1 MKALTPYPEV
11 IDLIKEEGGDLL
23 KLCYQCGT
31 CSATCP
37 WNLVKNFIV
46 RKIMHQG
53 QLGLIDF
60 ESEELWMCATCK
72 ACVDRCP
79 RGVAIIDVMRAMRRA
94 IVEFSLGGIPDGLR
108 ISMKNISA
116 TGNPLGESEENRA
129 EWVKNLDVKPF
140 TKGMDVL
147 YFSCCMP
154 AYDPNLQRVARATAS
169 VLKKAGVKF
178 GILGADEKCCG
189 ESVRKAGDENLF
201 KTLTET
207 NINKF
212 KEAGVLKIV
221 TSSSH
226 CYNTFKNEY
235 PELGGEFDI
244 VHSTQFFAELI
255 DEKKITFSK
264 EIKKK
269 VTYHDACYLGRH
281 NGVYDEPRKVL
292 RSIPGIELV
301 EMADFRE
308 NSLCCGGGGGRIWM
322 DTKKGERFSDLRIE
336 QAKETG
342 AEILAAACPYCILNF
357 EDGLRSGENEDAL
370 IVKDIAE
377 ILDEAI

>member
-1 MKALTPYPEV
+1 MQAITPYPEV
-11 IDLIKEEGGDLL
+11 IDLIKEEGGDPL

-94 IVEFSLGGIPDGLR
+94 IVEFGVGGIPDGLR

-129 EWVKNLDVKPF
+129 DWTKDLDIKPF

-147 YFSCCMP
+147 YFSCCIP
-154 AYDPNLQRVARATAS
+154 AYDPSVQRVAKATAN
-169 VLKKAGVKF
+169 VLKKAGVNF
-178 GILGADEKCCG
+178 GILGTEEKCCG

-201 KTLTET
+201 KTLAET
-207 NINKF
+207 NISNF
-212 KEAGVLKIV
+212 KEAGVTRIV
-221 TSSSH
+221 TTSSH

-235 PELGGEFDI
+235 PELGGEFEI
-244 VHSTQFFAELI
+244 LHSSQFIAELI
-255 DEKKITFSK
+255 DEGKITFSK
-264 EIKKK
+264 EINKK

-292 RSIPGIELV
+292 QSIPGIELV
-301 EMADFRE
+301 EMADYRE

-336 QAKETG
+336 QAIETG

-357 EDGLRSGENEDAL
+357 EDSLRSGENEDAL
-370 IVKDIAE
+370 VIKDIAE
-377 ILDEAI
+377 LVNEAI

>member
-1 MKALTPYPEV
+1 MQALTPYPEV
-11 IDLIKEEGGDLL
+11 IDLIKEEGGDPL

-94 IVEFSLGGIPDGLR
+94 IVEFSVGGIPDGLR

-116 TGNPLGESEENRA
+116 TGNPLGESEENRTD
-129 EWVKNLDVKPF
+129 WTKNLDIQPF

-147 YFSCCMP
+147 YFSCCIP
-154 AYDPNLQRVARATAS
+154 AYDPSVQRVAKATAS
-169 VLKKAGVKF
+169 VLKKAGVNF
-178 GILGADEKCCG
+178 GILGTEEKCCG

-201 KTLTET
+201 KTLAET
-207 NINKF
+207 NINNF
-212 KEAGVLKIV
+212 KEAGVTRIV
-221 TSSSH
+221 TTSSH

-235 PELGGEFDI
+235 PELGGEFEI
-244 VHSTQFFAELI
+244 LHSSQFFAELI
-255 DEKKITFSK
+255 DEGKITFSK
-264 EIKKK
+264 EINKK

-292 RSIPGIELV
+292 QSIPGIELV
-301 EMADFRE
+301 EMVDYRE

-336 QAKETG
+336 QAIETG

-357 EDGLRSGENEDAL
+357 EDSLRSGENEDAL
-370 IVKDIAE
+370 VIKDIAE
-377 ILDEAI
+377 LVNEAI

>member
-1 MKALTPYPEV
+1 MQALTPYPEV
-11 IDLIKEEGGDLL
+11 IDLIKEEGGDPL

-79 RGVAIIDVMRAMRRA
+79 RGVAIIDVMKAMRRA
-94 IVEFSLGGIPDGLR
+94 IVEFSVGGIPDGLR

-116 TGNPLGESEENRA
+116 TGNPIGESEENRA
-129 EWVKNLDVKPF
+129 DWAKDLDIKHF

-147 YFSCCMP
+147 YFSCCIP
-154 AYDPNLQRVARATAS
+154 AYDPSVRRVAKATAN
-169 VLKKAGVKF
+169 VLTKAGVNF
-178 GILGADEKCCG
+178 GILGTEEKCCG

-201 KTLTET
+201 KTLAET
-207 NINKF
+207 NISNF
-212 KEAGVLKIV
+212 KEAGVTRIV
-221 TSSSH
+221 TTSSH

-235 PELGGEFDI
+235 PELGGEFEI
-244 VHSTQFFAELI
+244 LHSSQFIAELI
-255 DEKKITFSK
+255 DEGKITFSK
-264 EIKKK
+264 EINKK

-281 NGVYDEPRKVL
+281 NDVYDEPRRVL
-292 RSIPGIELV
+292 QNIPGIELV
-301 EMADFRE
+301 EMADYRE

-336 QAKETG
+336 QAIETG
-342 AEILAAACPYCILNF
+342 AEILAAACPYCVLNF
-357 EDGLRSGENEDAL
+357 EDSLRSGENEEAL
-370 IVKDIAE
+370 VIKDIAE
-377 ILDEAI
+377 LVNEAI

>member
-1 MKALTPYPEV
+1 MQALTPYPEV
-11 IDLIKEEGGDLL
+11 IDLIKEEGGDPL

-79 RGVAIIDVMRAMRRA
+79 RGVAIIDVMKAMRRA
-94 IVEFSLGGIPDGLR
+94 VVEFSVGGIPDGLR

-116 TGNPLGESEENRA
+116 TGNPLGESEDNRA
-129 EWVKNLDVKPF
+129 DWAQGLDVPQF

-147 YFSCCMP
+147 YFPCCIP
-154 AYDPNLQRVARATAS
+154 AYDPSVQRVAKATAN
-169 VLKKAGVKF
+169 VLKKAGVNF
-178 GILGADEKCCG
+178 GILGTKERCCG

-201 KTLTET
+201 KTLAET
-207 NINKF
+207 NISNF
-212 KEAGVLKIV
+212 TEAGVTKIV
-221 TSSSH
+221 TTSSH

-235 PELGGEFDI
+235 PELGGEFK
-244 VHSTQFFAELI
+244 VLHSSQFIAELI
-255 DEKKITFSK
+255 DQEKITFSK
-264 EIKKK
+264 EINKK

-292 RSIPGIELV
+292 QSIPGIELV
-301 EMADFRE
+301 EMTDYRE

-336 QAKETG
+336 QAIETG

-357 EDGLRSGENEDAL
+357 EDSLRSGENEEAL
-370 IVKDIAE
+370 VIKDIAE
-377 ILDEAI
+377 LVNEAI

>member
-1 MKALTPYPEV
+1 MQALTPYPEV
-11 IDLIKEEGGDLL
+11 IDLIKEEGGDPL

-46 RKIMHQG
+46 RKIIHQG

-79 RGVAIIDVMRAMRRA
+79 RGVAIIDVMRSMRRA
-94 IVEFSLGGIPDGLR
+94 IVEFSVGGIPDGLR

-116 TGNPLGESEENRA
+116 TGNPLGESEENRTDWA
-129 EWVKNLDVKPF
+129 KELDIKPF

-147 YFSCCMP
+147 YFSCCIP
-154 AYDPNLQRVARATAS
+154 AYDPSIQRVAKATAS
-169 VLKKAGVKF
+169 VLKKAGVNF
-178 GILGADEKCCG
+178 GILGIEEKCCG

-201 KTLTET
+201 KTLAET
-207 NINKF
+207 NISNF
-212 KEAGVLKIV
+212 QEAGVTRIV
-221 TSSSH
+221 TTSSH

-235 PELGGEFDI
+235 PELGGEFEI
-244 VHSTQFFAELI
+244 LHSSQYIAELI
-255 DEKKITFSK
+255 EEGKITFSK
-264 EIKKK
+264 EINKK

-281 NGVYDEPRKVL
+281 NDVYDEPRKVL
-292 RSIPGIELV
+292 QSIPGIELV
-301 EMADFRE
+301 EMDDYRE

-336 QAKETG
+336 QAVDIG

-357 EDGLRSGENEDAL
+357 EDSLRSGENEDAL
-370 IVKDIAE
+370 VIKDIAE
-377 ILDEAI
+377 LVNEAI

>member
-1 MKALTPYPEV
+1 MQSLTPYPEV
-11 IDLIKEEGGDLL
+11 IDLIKEEGGDPL

-94 IVEFSLGGIPDGLR
+94 IVEFSVGGIPDGLR

-116 TGNPLGESEENRA
+116 TGNPLGESEENRVDWA
-129 EWVKNLDVKPF
+129 KDLDIKTF
-140 TKGMDVL
+140 TKDMDVL
-147 YFSCCMP
+147 YFSCCIP
-154 AYDPNLQRVARATAS
+154 AYDPSVQRVARATAS
-169 VLKKAGVKF
+169 VLKKAGVNF
-178 GILGADEKCCG
+178 GILGAEEKCCG
-189 ESVRKAGDENLF
+189 ESVRKAGNEDLF
-201 KTLTET
+201 KTLAET
-207 NINKF
+207 NISNF
-212 KEAGVLKIV
+212 KERGVTKIV
-221 TSSSH
+221 TTSSH

-235 PELGGEFDI
+235 PELGGEFEI
-244 VHSTQFFAELI
+244 LHSSQYIAGLI
-255 DEKKITFSK
+255 DEGKITFSK
-264 EIKKK
+264 EINKK

-281 NGVYDEPRKVL
+281 NDVYEEPRKVL
-292 RSIPGIELV
+292 QSIPGIELV
-301 EMADFRE
+301 EMADYRE

-336 QAKETG
+336 QAIETG

-370 IVKDIAE
+370 VIKDIAE
-377 ILDEAI
+377 LVDEAI

>member
-1 MKALTPYPEV
+1 MQALTPYPEV
-11 IDLIKEEGGDLL
+11 IDLIKEEGGDPL

-94 IVEFSLGGIPDGLR
+94 VVEFSVGGIPDGLR

-116 TGNPLGESEENRA
+116 TGNPLGEPEENRA
-129 EWVKNLDVKPF
+129 DWAKDLDVKQF

-147 YFSCCMP
+147 YFSCCIP
-154 AYDPNLQRVARATAS
+154 AYDPSVQRVAKATVS
-169 VLKKAGVKF
+169 VLKKAGVNF
-178 GILGADEKCCG
+178 GILGTMEKCCG

-201 KTLTET
+201 KTLAET
-207 NINKF
+207 NISNF
-212 KEAGVLKIV
+212 KEAGVTRIV
-221 TSSSH
+221 TTSSH

-235 PELGGEFDI
+235 PDLGGEFE
-244 VHSTQFFAELI
+244 VLHSSQFIAELI
-255 DEKKITFSK
+255 DEGKITFSK
-264 EIKKK
+264 EINKK

-292 RSIPGIELV
+292 QSIPGIELV
-301 EMADFRE
+301 EMADYRE

-336 QAKETG
+336 QAIETG

-357 EDGLRSGENEDAL
+357 EDSLRSGENEDAL
-370 IVKDIAE
+370 VIKDIAE
-377 ILDEAI
+377 LVDEAI

>member
-1 MKALTPYPEV
+1 MQALTPYPEV
-11 IDLIKEEGGDLL
+11 IDLIKEEGGDPL

-46 RKIMHQG
+46 RKLMHQG

-79 RGVAIIDVMRAMRRA
+79 RGVAIIDVMKAMRRA

-116 TGNPLGESEENRA
+116 TGNPLGESEDNRA
-129 EWVKNLDVKPF
+129 DWAKGLDVPPF
-140 TKGMDVL
+140 TKGMDIL
-147 YFSCCMP
+147 YFSCCIP
-154 AYDPNLQRVARATAS
+154 AYDPSVQRVAKATAN
-169 VLKKAGVKF
+169 VLKKAGVNF
-178 GILGADEKCCG
+178 GILGTKERCCG

-201 KTLTET
+201 TTLAET
-207 NINKF
+207 NISNF
-212 KEAGVLKIV
+212 KEAGVKKIV
-221 TSSSH
+221 TTSPH

-235 PELGGEFDI
+235 PELGGEFE
-244 VHSTQFFAELI
+244 VLHSSQFIAELI
-255 DEKKITFSK
+255 DEGKITFSK
-264 EIKKK
+264 EINKK

-292 RSIPGIELV
+292 QSIPGIELV
-301 EMADFRE
+301 EMTDYRE

-336 QAKETG
+336 QAIETG
-342 AEILAAACPYCILNF
+342 AEILVAACPYCILNF
-357 EDGLRSGENEDAL
+357 EDSLRSGENEDAL
-370 IVKDIAE
+370 VIKDIAE
-377 ILDEAI
+377 LVDEAI

>member
-1 MKALTPYPEV
+1 MQALTPYPEV
-11 IDLIKEEGGDLL
+11 IDLIKEEGGDPL

-46 RKIMHQG
+46 RKVMHQG

-79 RGVAIIDVMRAMRRA
+79 RGVAIIDVIRAMRRA
-94 IVEFSLGGIPDGLR
+94 IVEFSVGGIPDGLR

-116 TGNPLGESEENRA
+116 TGNPLGELEENRA
-129 EWVKNLDVKPF
+129 DWTKDLDIKPYS
-140 TKGMDVL
+140 KGMDVL
-147 YFSCCMP
+147 YFSCCIP
-154 AYDPNLQRVARATAS
+154 AYDPSVQRVARATAN

-178 GILGADEKCCG
+178 GILGTAEKCCG
-189 ESVRKAGDENLF
+189 ESVRKAGNEDLF
-201 KTLTET
+201 KALAET
-207 NINKF
+207 NISNF
-212 KEAGVLKIV
+212 KEAGVTRIV
-221 TSSSH
+221 ATSSH

-235 PELGGEFDI
+235 PELGGEFEI
-244 VHSTQFFAELI
+244 LHSSQFIAELI
-255 DEKKITFSK
+255 DEEKITFSK
-264 EIKKK
+264 EINKK

-281 NGVYDEPRKVL
+281 NDVYDEPRKVL
-292 RSIPGIELV
+292 QSIPGIELV
-301 EMADFRE
+301 EMTDNRE

-336 QAKETG
+336 QAIETG

-370 IVKDIAE
+370 VIKDIAE
-377 ILDEAI
+377 LVDEAM

>member
-1 MKALTPYPEV
+1 MQALTPYPEV
-11 IDLIKEEGGDLL
+11 IDLIKEEGGDPL

-37 WNLVKNFIV
+37 WNLVKSFIV

-94 IVEFSLGGIPDGLR
+94 VVEFSVGGIPDGLR

-116 TGNPLGESEENRA
+116 TGNPLGESEDNRA
-129 EWVKNLDVKPF
+129 DWAQGLDVPQF

-147 YFSCCMP
+147 YFPCCIP
-154 AYDPNLQRVARATAS
+154 AYDPSVQRVAKATAN
-169 VLKKAGVKF
+169 VLKKAGVNF
-178 GILGADEKCCG
+178 GILGTKERCCG

-201 KTLTET
+201 KTLAET
-207 NINKF
+207 NISNF
-212 KEAGVLKIV
+212 TEAGVTKIV
-221 TSSSH
+221 TTSSH

-235 PELGGEFDI
+235 PELGGEFK
-244 VHSTQFFAELI
+244 VLHSSQFIAELI
-255 DEKKITFSK
+255 DQEKITFSK
-264 EIKKK
+264 EINKK

-292 RSIPGIELV
+292 QSIPGIELV
-301 EMADFRE
+301 EMTDYRE

-336 QAKETG
+336 QAIETG

-357 EDGLRSGENEDAL
+357 EDSLRSGENEEAL
-370 IVKDIAE
+370 VIKDIAE
-377 ILDEAI
+377 LVNEAI

>member
-1 MKALTPYPEV
+1 MQALTPYPEV

-37 WNLVKNFIV
+37 WNLVKNFMV
-46 RKIMHQG
+46 RKVMHQG

-60 ESEELWMCATCK
+60 ESEEVWMCATCK
-72 ACVDRCP
+72 MCVDRCP

-94 IVEFSLGGIPDGLR
+94 IVEFSIGGIPDGLR

-116 TGNPLGESEENRA
+116 TGNPLGEPEENRA
-129 EWVKNLDVKPF
+129 DWAKELVVKHF
-140 TKGMDVL
+140 TKGMDIL
-147 YFSCCMP
+147 YFPCCIP
-154 AYDPNLQRVARATAS
+154 AYDPSVQRVARATAS
-169 VLKKAGVKF
+169 LLQKAGVKF
-178 GILGADEKCCG
+178 GILGPDEKCCG
-189 ESVRKAGDENLF
+189 EAVRKAGDEKLF
-201 KTLTET
+201 RTLAET
-207 NINKF
+207 NIANF
-212 KEAGVLKIV
+212 KDAGVTRIV
-221 TSSSH
+221 TTSPH

-235 PELGGEFDI
+235 PELGAEFE
-244 VHSTQFFAELI
+244 VLHSSQFIAGLI
-255 DEKKITFSK
+255 DEGKIKFSK
-264 EIKKK
+264 EINKK

-292 RSIPGIELV
+292 QSIPGIELV
-301 EMADFRE
+301 EMEDHHE

-336 QAKETG
+336 QAIAAE

-357 EDGLRSGENEDAL
+357 EDSLRSGENEDAL
-370 IVKDIAE
+370 IIKDIAE
-377 ILDEAI
+377 LVNEAI

>member
-1 MKALTPYPEV
+1 MQALTPYPEV
-11 IDLIKEEGGDLL
+11 IDLIKEEGGDPL

-79 RGVAIIDVMRAMRRA
+79 RGVAIIDVMRSMRRA
-94 IVEFSLGGIPDGLR
+94 IVEFSVGGIPDGLR

-116 TGNPLGESEENRA
+116 TGNPLGESEDNRA
-129 EWVKNLDVKPF
+129 DWAKNLDIKPF

-147 YFSCCMP
+147 YFSCCIP
-154 AYDPNLQRVARATAS
+154 AYDPSVQRVAKATAS
-169 VLKKAGVKF
+169 VFKKAGVNF
-178 GILGADEKCCG
+178 GILGTAEKCCG

-201 KTLTET
+201 KTLAET
-207 NINKF
+207 NINNF
-212 KEAGVLKIV
+212 KEAGVTRIV
-221 TSSSH
+221 TTSSH

-235 PELGGEFDI
+235 PELGGEFEI
-244 VHSTQFFAELI
+244 LHSSQFIAELI
-255 DEKKITFSK
+255 DEGKITFSK
-264 EIKKK
+264 EINKK

-292 RSIPGIELV
+292 QSIPGIELV
-301 EMADFRE
+301 EMADYRE

-336 QAKETG
+336 QAIETG

-357 EDGLRSGENEDAL
+357 EDSLRSGENEDAL
-370 IVKDIAE
+370 VIKDIAE
-377 ILDEAI
+377 LVDEAI

>member
-1 MKALTPYPEV
+1 MQALTPYPEV
-11 IDLIKEEGGDLL
+11 IDLIKEEGGDPL

-79 RGVAIIDVMRAMRRA
+79 RGVAIIDVMRSMRRA

-116 TGNPLGESEENRA
+116 TGNPLGESEDNRA
-129 EWVKNLDVKPF
+129 DWAKGLDIQPF
-140 TKGMDVL
+140 TKGMDIL
-147 YFSCCMP
+147 YFSCCIP
-154 AYDPNLQRVARATAS
+154 AYDPSVQRVAKATAS
-169 VLKKAGVKF
+169 VFKKAGVNF
-178 GILGADEKCCG
+178 GILGTAEKCCG
-189 ESVRKAGDENLF
+189 ESVRKAGQETLF
-201 KTLTET
+201 NTLAET
-207 NINKF
+207 NISNF
-212 KEAGVLKIV
+212 KEAGVTKIV
-221 TSSSH
+221 TTSSH

-235 PELGGEFDI
+235 PELGGEFEI
-244 VHSTQFFAELI
+244 LHSSQFIAELI
-255 DEKKITFSK
+255 DEGKITFSK
-264 EIKKK
+264 EINKR

-292 RSIPGIELV
+292 QSIPGIELV
-301 EMADFRE
+301 EMADYRE

-336 QAKETG
+336 QAIETG

-357 EDGLRSGENEDAL
+357 EDSLRSGENEDAL
-370 IVKDIAE
+370 VIKDIAE
-377 ILDEAI
+377 LVDEAI

>member
-1 MKALTPYPEV
+1 MQALTPYPEV
-11 IDLIKEEGGDLL
+11 IDLIKEEGGDPL

-94 IVEFSLGGIPDGLR
+94 VVEFSVGGIPDGLR

-129 EWVKNLDVKPF
+129 DWAKDLDVKPYV
-140 TKGMDVL
+140 KGMDVL
-147 YFSCCMP
+147 YFSCCIP
-154 AYDPNLQRVARATAS
+154 AYDPSAQRVAKATAS
-169 VLKKAGVKF
+169 VLKKAGVNF
-178 GILGADEKCCG
+178 GILGTLEKCCG

-201 KTLTET
+201 KTLAET
-207 NINKF
+207 NISNF
-212 KEAGVLKIV
+212 KEAGVTKIV
-221 TSSSH
+221 TTSSH

-235 PELGGEFDI
+235 PELGGEFE
-244 VHSTQFFAELI
+244 VLHASQFIAELI
-255 DEKKITFSK
+255 DEGKITFSK
-264 EIKKK
+264 EINKK

-292 RSIPGIELV
+292 QSIPGVELV
-301 EMADFRE
+301 EMADYRE

-336 QAKETG
+336 QAIETG

-357 EDGLRSGENEDAL
+357 EDSLRSGENEDAL
-370 IVKDIAE
+370 VIKDIAE
-377 ILDEAI
+377 LVDEAI

>member
-1 MKALTPYPEV
+1 MQALTPYPEV
-11 IDLIKEEGGDLL
+11 IDLIKEEGGDPL

-94 IVEFSLGGIPDGLR
+94 VVEFSVGGIPDGLR

-116 TGNPLGESEENRA
+116 TGNPLGESEDNRA
-129 EWVKNLDVKPF
+129 DWAKGLDVPQF

-147 YFSCCMP
+147 YFPCCIP
-154 AYDPNLQRVARATAS
+154 AYDPSVQRVAKATAN
-169 VLKKAGVKF
+169 VLKKAGVNF
-178 GILGADEKCCG
+178 GILGTKERCCG

-201 KTLTET
+201 KALAET
-207 NINKF
+207 NISNF
-212 KEAGVLKIV
+212 TEAGVTKIV
-221 TSSSH
+221 TTSSH

-235 PELGGEFDI
+235 PELGGEFE
-244 VHSTQFFAELI
+244 VLHSSQFIAELI
-255 DEKKITFSK
+255 DQGKITFSK
-264 EIKKK
+264 EINKK

-292 RSIPGIELV
+292 QSIPGIELV
-301 EMADFRE
+301 EMTDYRE

-336 QAKETG
+336 QAIETG

-357 EDGLRSGENEDAL
+357 EDSLRSGENEEAL
-370 IVKDIAE
+370 VIKDIAE
-377 ILDEAI
+377 LVNEAI

>member
-1 MKALTPYPEV
+1 MQALTPYPEV
-11 IDLIKEEGGDLL
+11 IDLIKEEGGDPL

-79 RGVAIIDVMRAMRRA
+79 RGVAIIDVMRSMRRA
-94 IVEFSLGGIPDGLR
+94 IVEFSVGGIPDGLR

-116 TGNPLGESEENRA
+116 TGNPLGESEDNRA
-129 EWVKNLDVKPF
+129 DWAKNLDIKPF

-147 YFSCCMP
+147 YFSCCIP
-154 AYDPNLQRVARATAS
+154 AYDPSVQRVAKATAS
-169 VLKKAGVKF
+169 VFKKAGVNF
-178 GILGADEKCCG
+178 GILGTAEKCCG

-201 KTLTET
+201 KTLAET
-207 NINKF
+207 NINNF
-212 KEAGVLKIV
+212 KEAGVTRIV
-221 TSSSH
+221 TTSSH

-235 PELGGEFDI
+235 PELGGEFEI
-244 VHSTQFFAELI
+244 LHSSQFIAELI
-255 DEKKITFSK
+255 DEGKIAFSK
-264 EIKKK
+264 EINKK

-292 RSIPGIELV
+292 QSIPGIELV
-301 EMADFRE
+301 EMADYRE

-336 QAKETG
+336 QAIETG

-357 EDGLRSGENEDAL
+357 EDSLRSGENEDAL
-370 IVKDIAE
+370 VIKDIAE
-377 ILDEAI
+377 LVDEAI

>member
-1 MKALTPYPEV
+1 MQALTPYPEV

-37 WNLVKNFIV
+37 WNLVKSFIV

-94 IVEFSLGGIPDGLR
+94 IVEFSVGGIPDSLR

-116 TGNPLGESEENRA
+116 TGNPLGESEENRTDWA
-129 EWVKNLDVKPF
+129 KDLDVKQY
-140 TKGMDVL
+140 TRGMDVL
-147 YFSCCMP
+147 YFPCCIP
-154 AYDPNLQRVARATAS
+154 SYDPNVQRVARATAS
-169 VLKKAGVKF
+169 LMKKAGVNF
-178 GILGADEKCCG
+178 GILGTAERCCG

-201 KTLTET
+201 KTLAET
-207 NINKF
+207 NISNF
-212 KEAGVLKIV
+212 KDAGVTKIV
-221 TSSSH
+221 TTSSH

-235 PELGGEFDI
+235 PELGGEFE
-244 VHSTQFFAELI
+244 VLHSTQFIAGLI
-255 DEKKITFSK
+255 EEGKINFTK
-264 EIKKK
+264 EINKK

-292 RSIPGIELV
+292 QSIPGIELV
-301 EMADFRE
+301 EMADYRE

-322 DTKKGERFSDLRIE
+322 DTKKGERFSDLRID
-336 QAKETG
+336 QAVATG

-357 EDGLRSGENEDAL
+357 EDGLRSGDNEDAL
-370 IVKDIAE
+370 IIKDIAE
-377 ILDEAI
+377 LVNEAI

>member
-1 MKALTPYPEV
+1 MQALTPYPEV
-11 IDLIKEEGGDLL
+11 IDLIKEEGGDPL

-79 RGVAIIDVMRAMRRA
+79 RGVAIIDVMRAMRRG
-94 IVEFSLGGIPDGLR
+94 IVEFSVGGIPDGLR

-116 TGNPLGESEENRA
+116 TGNPLGESEDNRA
-129 EWVKNLDVKPF
+129 DWTKGLDIQTF

-147 YFSCCMP
+147 YFSCCIP
-154 AYDPNLQRVARATAS
+154 AYDPGVQRVAKATAS
-169 VLKKAGVKF
+169 VLKKAGVNF
-178 GILGADEKCCG
+178 GILGTEERCCG

-201 KTLTET
+201 KTLAET
-207 NINKF
+207 NINNF
-212 KEAGVLKIV
+212 KEAGVTRIV
-221 TSSSH
+221 TTSSH

-235 PELGGEFDI
+235 PELGGEFEI
-244 VHSTQFFAELI
+244 LHSSQFISELI
-255 DEKKITFSK
+255 DEGKITFSK
-264 EIKKK
+264 EINMK

-281 NGVYDEPRKVL
+281 NDVYDEPRKVL
-292 RSIPGIELV
+292 QSIPGIELV
-301 EMADFRE
+301 EMADYRE

-336 QAKETG
+336 QAIETG

-357 EDGLRSGENEDAL
+357 EDSLRSGEDEDAL
-370 IVKDIAE
+370 VIKDIAE
-377 ILDEAI
+377 LVDEAI

>member
-1 MKALTPYPEV
+1 MQALTPYPEV
-11 IDLIKEEGGDLL
+11 IDLIKEEGGDPL

-37 WNLVKNFIV
+37 WNLVKSFIV

-79 RGVAIIDVMRAMRRA
+79 RGVAIIDVMRSMRRA
-94 IVEFSLGGIPDGLR
+94 IVEFSVGGIPDGLR

-116 TGNPLGESEENRA
+116 TGNPLGESEDNRA
-129 EWVKNLDVKPF
+129 DWAKDLDIKPF
-140 TKGMDVL
+140 TKGMDIL
-147 YFSCCMP
+147 YFSCCIP
-154 AYDPNLQRVARATAS
+154 AYDPSVQRVAKATAS
-169 VLKKAGVKF
+169 VFKKAGVNF
-178 GILGADEKCCG
+178 GILGTEERCCG

-201 KTLTET
+201 KTLAET
-207 NINKF
+207 NISNF
-212 KEAGVLKIV
+212 KEAGVTKIV
-221 TSSSH
+221 TTSSH

-244 VHSTQFFAELI
+244 LHSSQFIAELI
-255 DEKKITFSK
+255 DEGKITFSK
-264 EIKKK
+264 EINKK

-281 NGVYDEPRKVL
+281 NSVYDEPRKVL
-292 RSIPGIELV
+292 QSIPGVELV
-301 EMADFRE
+301 EMADYRE

-336 QAKETG
+336 QAIETG

-357 EDGLRSGENEDAL
+357 EDSLRSGENEEAL
-370 IVKDIAE
+370 VIKDIAE
-377 ILDEAI
+377 LVNEAI